1 MPGPRA
7 CAGASDCELE
17 RLGRGLQEA
26 PFGPGPTRGRSWA
39 GPRLPPPASATP
51 QPRRWTGGSATGP
64 SAPSGQ
70 ENVPQAHRCY
80 EPKRCGDWLQKTV
93 PTRAYKSQAVV
104 FFFAKKLF
112 RSTSISLKRPSS
124 SCSVGFLF
132 ETLLLTSRKGANHFN
147 CISSAREKTVSDR
160 ASHGVADRPVL
171 RAEEVSQWRPG
182 TAVPGQASRRLS
194 CPGPRAGISV
204 SGLRAQWPSESTG
217 RAFVS
222 TDAGVSEGARPAFGC
237 PKQSHL
243 PSQSQLVMVQVVA
256 IARTMPPTS
265 SPTVSHCDIGLL
277 LVYGWRG
284 PGPAFRTSC
293 AQW

>member
-1 MPGPRA
+1 MPARPIANSNDSVEACRKLLSALAPPGAAPGPALAYR
-7 CAGASDCELE
+7 
-17 RLGRGLQEA
+17 
-26 PFGPGPTRGRSWA
+26 PPPP
-39 GPRLPPPASATP
+39 PRLSRAGGPVVAPPGRLR
-51 QPRRWTGGSATGP
+51 PRARRMCHRPTAVTSRKGAAIGSRKQFRPVHT
-64 SAPSGQ
+64 
-70 ENVPQAHRCY
+70 NLR
-80 EPKRCGDWLQKTV
+80 L
-93 PTRAYKSQAVV
+93 V

-160 ASHGVADRPVL
+160 ASHGVADRLVL

-222 TDAGVSEGARPAFGC
+222 TDAEAAEGARPAFGC
-237 PKQSHL
+237 PRHQRQSHL
-243 PSQSQLVMVQVVA
+243 LSQSQLVMVQVVA
-256 IARTMPPTS
+256 IARTMPPTNS
-265 SPTVSHCDIGLL
+265 VVTCHGGGQPL
-277 LVYGWRG
+277 
-284 PGPAFRTSC
+284 
-293 AQW
+293 